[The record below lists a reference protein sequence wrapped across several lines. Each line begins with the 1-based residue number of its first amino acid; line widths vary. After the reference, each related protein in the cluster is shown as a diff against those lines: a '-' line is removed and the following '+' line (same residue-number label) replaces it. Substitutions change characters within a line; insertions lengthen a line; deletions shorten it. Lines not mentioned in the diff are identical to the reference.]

1 MIRSAY
7 WFWKVLALAGLLA
20 FVTPEASSRDFEVDY
35 SNLTP
40 AALKTAMTQ
49 NVKGYRTGIALSGG
63 GARGFAHLGVLEE
76 LERSGVEID
85 IVAGTSMGGIIG
97 GLYAT
102 GMTPE
107 QIEKTALGIRWN
119 DFFSDKPQRGS
130 QLFTRRAETEGELL
144 TLRFDGFNPKIPTAL
159 SSGQKL
165 VNVLS
170 SLTLTS
176 SYFSKGDFAN
186 LDRKL
191 AVVATDIVTG
201 EEVVFERGSMIE
213 ALRATMGVPLAF
225 TPLEQDG
232 RLLMDGGLLEP
243 IPTHTVRK
251 IGADFVIAVDVTSE
265 LMPLGEISDAID
277 IAGQVATILSAEA
290 KRRLLSEADFV
301 VTPDLSGFKATAF
314 NMGDSA
320 IARGRRAMAPRI
332 LELRRRLAQVTD
344 TCAVIRLDSVK
355 FEDMVPEKLDSSK
368 RGARSNLI
376 RLQGQSIRI
385 AQINQAVYELFRTGA
400 YASVRYRLDG
410 NRLVVETAPFAL
422 IKQISINGNQLYAD
436 STLLRV
442 SGLGIAPVNSV
453 VRLQAVYDSILTF
466 YRSNGYDLAQIKGA
480 SLDTVRQELKI
491 VLDEGRISGISVEGN
506 DKTRWWVVTSYFP
519 LDAGDFYS
527 KFRAMRGVQDI
538 YSSGL
543 FDNVNLRLE
552 ERNGGVW
559 VTILV
564 KERRFTFARV
574 AARYHEDFHPESLVK
589 TGYANLFGTGNEL
602 SVSAR
607 FSERRKLY
615 QLQLR
620 ADRIFRSFITY
631 NIRLYYAND
640 KIGQFQDGEKISDR
654 TDKRWGIKFGVGQ
667 QLWKR
672 GLFDVTARFEG
683 VRYQFGDEKSSN
695 ERRVASL
702 QSGVTVDTRDRFT
715 FPTAGRVLKG
725 TLEIAS
731 DVLSADEVF
740 RKFEGSA
747 EGYVKLAHR
756 LNVHP
761 RLALG
766 LSQNG
771 LPIYD
776 KFYLG
781 GSRSFNGYAVD
792 QLVGDKYFL
801 SNFEVRL
808 GPVYSTYLS
817 FRYDAGQVFG
827 RFEEVRVQGLRHAWG
842 VALAL
847 DTPLGPLSIGYGR
860 AEAKYDRLY
869 LNLGFDF

>member
-1 MIRSAY
+1 
-7 WFWKVLALAGLLA
+7 VLAVASLLA
-20 FVTPEASSRDFEVDY
+20 FVAPEALSRDFEVDY
-35 SNLTP
+35 GNLTP
-40 AALKTAMTQ
+40 AALKATLTQ

-76 LERSGVEID
+76 LQRSGVEID
-85 IVAGTSMGGIIG
+85 MVAGTSMGGIIG

-107 QIEKTALGIRWN
+107 QIEKAALGIRWN

-130 QLFTRRAETEGELL
+130 QLFTRRAETEGDLL

-243 IPTHTVRK
+243 IPTHTLRK
-251 IGADFVIAVDVTSE
+251 MGADFVIAVDVTSD

-277 IAGQVATILSAEA
+277 IAGQVTTILSAEA

-301 VTPDLSGFKATAF
+301 VTPDLLGFKATAF

-332 LELRRRLAQVTD
+332 LELRRRLAKVTD

-355 FEDMVPEKLDSSK
+355 LEGTIPEKVDSFE
-368 RGARSNLI
+368 RGARSNLMK
-376 RLQGQSIRI
+376 LQGQSIRM
-385 AQINQAVYELFRTGA
+385 AQIDQAVYELFRTGA
-400 YASVRYRLDG
+400 YAGVRYRFDG
-410 NRLVVETAPFAL
+410 NTLVLETAPFAL
-422 IKQISINGNQLYAD
+422 IKKININGNQLYAD
-436 STLLRV
+436 STLQRV
-442 SGLGIAPVNSV
+442 SGLGIAPVNSL
-453 VRLQAVYDSILTF
+453 VRLQTVYDNILNF
-466 YRSNGYDLAQIKGA
+466 YRSNGYDLAQIKSA
-480 SLDTVRQELKI
+480 SLDTVRQELEI

-519 LDAGDFYS
+519 LGGGDFYS

-538 YSSGL
+538 YGSGL

-559 VTILV
+559 ITIILR
-564 KERRFTFARV
+564 ERKFAYAGV
-574 AARYHEDFHPESLVK
+574 AARYHEDFHPESVVK
-589 TGYANLFGTGNEL
+589 MGYANLFGTGNEL
-602 SVSAR
+602 SASAR
-607 FSERRKLY
+607 FSESRKLY
-615 QLQLR
+615 QVQLR
-620 ADRIFRSFITY
+620 ADRVFRSLITY

-640 KIGQFQDGEKISDR
+640 KIGQFAGGEIISDR
-654 TDKRWGIKFGVGQ
+654 TDKRWGIKLGVGQ

-672 GLFDVTARFEG
+672 GLFDFTARFEG
-683 VRYQFGDEKSSN
+683 VKYQYGGEQLGT
-695 ERRVASL
+695 ERRVASI
-702 QSGVTVDTRDRFT
+702 QSSLTVDTRDRFT
-715 FPTAGRVLKG
+715 FPTSGRVFMG
-725 TLEIAS
+725 SAEIAS

-747 EGYVKLAHR
+747 EAYMRLAHR
-756 LNVHP
+756 LYVHP
-761 RLALG
+761 RAAMG
-766 LSQNG
+766 LSQDG
-771 LPIYD
+771 LPVYD
-776 KFYLG
+776 KFRLG
-781 GSRSFNGYAVD
+781 GSRNFSGYAVD

-842 VALAL
+842 VSLAL
-847 DTPLGPLSIGYGR
+847 DTPLGPLSLGYGR